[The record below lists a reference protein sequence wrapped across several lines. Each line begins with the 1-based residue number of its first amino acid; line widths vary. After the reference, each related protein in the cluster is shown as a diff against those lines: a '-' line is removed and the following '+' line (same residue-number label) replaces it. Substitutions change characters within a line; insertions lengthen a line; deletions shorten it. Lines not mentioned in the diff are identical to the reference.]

1 MNYPL
6 DNPSFPG
13 SPAGNS
19 RIAEPYS
26 DLSKLFRRR
35 CRIIRAAV
43 PRARIRHNPGVLH
56 CIITY
61 PLHYCVSGESEPY
74 RAPDPGQTRP
84 GRIGRVDGRRLN
96 LGLGGMKIQ
105 FDVQSPNFRHVY
117 VSKLPPIRKYRM
129 DTWIANT
136 RARADKRVRERVRR
150 CDYIFIYAG
159 DSITR
164 ALGSRVDDV
173 ERYNFSR

>member
-1 MNYPL
+1 MIGNELCPL
-6 DNPSFPG
+6 DNPSFSGP
-13 SPAGNS
+13 PAGNS

-61 PLHYCVSGESEPY
+61 PLHYCVSGESEPD

-84 GRIGRVDGRRLN
+84 GRIGRAGWPAVKPWAWGDENSVRRA
-96 LGLGGMKIQ
+96 ITEFQ
-105 FDVQSPNFRHVY
+105 
-117 VSKLPPIRKYRM
+117 
-129 DTWIANT
+129 T
-136 RARADKRVRERVRR
+136 RVRQ
-150 CDYIFIYAG
+150 
-159 DSITR
+159 
-164 ALGSRVDDV
+164 
-173 ERYNFSR
+173 